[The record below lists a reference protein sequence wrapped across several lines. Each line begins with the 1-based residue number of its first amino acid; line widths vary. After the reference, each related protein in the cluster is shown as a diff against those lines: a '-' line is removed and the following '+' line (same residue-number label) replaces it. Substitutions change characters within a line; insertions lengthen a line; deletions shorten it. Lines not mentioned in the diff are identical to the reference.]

1 MTRFGYLFPT
11 FTMRAA
17 AEPGRFSGLQPQLDD
32 VIGEVTRHFTLTP
45 DAFRPA
51 EAEETLSASQT
62 LQRSVGMFAESIA
75 CARWAE
81 TELSAAT
88 HITSFSMGMFAAFV
102 HAGSLSVADA
112 VQLLVRIHHHA
123 ESIAPSR
130 PFTLTAVIGPAGD
143 VVASR
148 CTPGSEIEVSGA
160 YGHVVHLICGPSDA
174 IERWITSFGADQAR
188 FVSFPIAIPFH
199 TSWLAGSEADLRQIV
214 DEVEVLPPRI
224 PVVSSSTAEFMATS
238 EQVADE
244 LVRNIANPIQWRG
257 ALDQLRAQG
266 VDTFVEC
273 GFTRELG
280 DLLRRDDGEQ
290 ITLHQF
296 VASALA
302 AGAR

>member
-1 MTRFGYLFPT
+1 MTGIGYLFPT

-17 AEPGRFSGLQPQLDD
+17 AEPGRFAGLQPLLDD
-32 VIGEVTRHFTLTP
+32 VVGEVTRQFALKLV
-45 DAFRPA
+45 AFQPA
-51 EAEETLSASQT
+51 EAEETLSATQT
-62 LQRSVGMFAESIA
+62 LQRSVGMFAESVA

-81 TELSAAT
+81 AELGAAT
-88 HITSFSMGMFAAFV
+88 HVTSFSMGMFAALV
-102 HAGSLSVADA
+102 HAGSLSVTDA
-112 VQLLVRIHHHA
+112 AELLVRIHHHA

-130 PFTLTAVIGPAGD
+130 PFTLTAVIGPSGD

-148 CTPGSEIEVSGA
+148 CTPSNEVEVSGA

-174 IERWITSFGADQAR
+174 IEAWIASFGADQAR

-199 TSWLAGSEADLRQIV
+199 TSWLAGSDADLRQIV
-214 DEVEVLPPRI
+214 SSVEILPPRI
-224 PVVSSSTAEFMATS
+224 PIVSSSTAEFMATS

-244 LVRNIANPIQWRG
+244 LVRNIASPIQWRG

-266 VDTFVEC
+266 IDTFVEC

-290 ITLHQF
+290 ITVHQF